1 MEKIDYE
8 KEFLSIYNK
17 FNQKYSK
24 WEVWKDFFIS
34 FGRIY
39 GEYGENYRM
48 AAAGRTLSAD
58 DWQI

>member
-24 WEVWKDFFIS
+24 WEVWKDFL
-34 FGRIY
+34 Y
-39 GEYGENYRM
+39 
-48 AAAGRTLSAD
+48 LSAASMANTVKTAE
-58 DWQI
+58 WQ

>member
-24 WEVWKDFFIS
+24 WEVWKDFLYLS
-34 FGRIY
+34 
-39 GEYGENYRM
+39 ENDP
-48 AAAGRTLSAD
+48 TPKQSACLNCAKR
-58 DWQI
+58 

>member
-24 WEVWKDFFIS
+24 WEVWKDFYIFRPHLW
-34 FGRIY
+34 RI
-39 GEYGENYRM
+39 R
-48 AAAGRTLSAD
+48 
-58 DWQI
+58 